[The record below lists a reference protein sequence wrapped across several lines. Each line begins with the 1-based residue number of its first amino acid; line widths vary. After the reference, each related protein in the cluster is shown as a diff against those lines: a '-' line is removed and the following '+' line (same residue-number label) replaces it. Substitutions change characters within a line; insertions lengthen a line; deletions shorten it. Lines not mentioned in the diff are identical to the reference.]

1 MRLINSKLFWLA
13 AYLATV
19 AVLVAGTLAARR
31 AALRELG
38 TPTATAEWRQ
48 WREAARKETTTG
60 PVRRRLP
67 ESTEP
72 PGLVLLRDHFAVVL
86 TAAVIFGSLLF
97 GMALFAIRG
106 LTANRKPGRASGE

>member
-19 AVLVAGTLAARR
+19 TALVAGTFAARR
-31 AALRELG
+31 SALRELS
-38 TPTATAEWRQ
+38 TAQATAEWRQ
-48 WREAARKETTTG
+48 WREAARKETTSG

-72 PGLVLLRDHFAVVL
+72 PGLVLLRDHFTVVL
-86 TAAVIFGSLLF
+86 TAAIVFGSLLF
-97 GMALFAIRG
+97 AMAMFAIRG
-106 LTANRKPGRASGE
+106 LTENSKHREASGK